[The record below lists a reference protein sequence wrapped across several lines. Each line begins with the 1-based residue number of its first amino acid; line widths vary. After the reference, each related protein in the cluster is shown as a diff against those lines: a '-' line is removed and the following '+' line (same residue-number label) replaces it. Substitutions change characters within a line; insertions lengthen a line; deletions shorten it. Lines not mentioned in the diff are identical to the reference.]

1 MLELGFI
8 DWMMIGLC
16 ALLIGFSKSGLP
28 NLVILVVTLI
38 MFVFPARDS
47 VGFLLPM
54 LLAGDL
60 FAVTYYRRNVVWK
73 YLISLV
79 PWVLIG
85 IIMGFF
91 VLQNINDAQL
101 KPVIGLIVLMMI
113 ALNFIRQKL
122 GTRFNE
128 MLPSSLLFIVFMGVL
143 GGFTTMVGN
152 AAGAIM
158 TIYLLVK
165 GLPKKEFI
173 GTGAWFFLTVNII
186 KFPFYVHLDMIT
198 LDTFSVNMIMMPIIL
213 AGAFIGARVLDFIP
227 QRVFTLL
234 ILIFATLGGLNLIF
248 N

>member
-1 MLELGFI
+1 
-8 DWMMIGLC
+8 MMIGLC

>member
-1 MLELGFI
+1 MLELGFL

-91 VLQNINDAQL
+91 VLQNIDDAQL
-101 KPVIGLIVLMMI
+101 KPVIGVIVLMMI

-122 GTRFNE
+122 GARFNE
-128 MLPSSLLFIVFMGVL
+128 MLPNSLLFVVFMGIL

-173 GTGAWFFLTVNII
+173 GTGAWFFLTVNLI

-198 LDTFSVNMIMMPIIL
+198 FDTFTVNMMMVPIIL
-213 AGAFIGARVLDFIP
+213 AGAFAGAKILNFIP

>member
-1 MLELGFI
+1 MLELGFL
-8 DWMMIGLC
+8 DWMLIGLC
-16 ALLIGFSKSGLP
+16 ALLIGCSKSGLP
-28 NLVILVVTLI
+28 NLVILAVTLI

-91 VLQNINDAQL
+91 VLQNIDDAQL
-101 KPVIGLIVLMMI
+101 KPVIGVIVLMMI

-122 GTRFNE
+122 GARFNE
-128 MLPSSLLFIVFMGVL
+128 MLPNSLLFIVFMGIL

-165 GLPKKEFI
+165 GCRKSIYWNRRLV
-173 GTGAWFFLTVNII
+173 LSDS
-186 KFPFYVHLDMIT
+186 KFD
-198 LDTFSVNMIMMPIIL
+198 
-213 AGAFIGARVLDFIP
+213 
-227 QRVFTLL
+227 
-234 ILIFATLGGLNLIF
+234 
-248 N
+248 

>member
-1 MLELGFI
+1 MLELGFL
-8 DWMMIGLC
+8 DWMLIGLC
-16 ALLIGFSKSGLP
+16 ALLIGCSKSGLP
-28 NLVILVVTLI
+28 NLVILAVTLI

-91 VLQNINDAQL
+91 VLQNIDDAQL
-101 KPVIGLIVLMMI
+101 KPVIGVIVLMMI

-122 GTRFNE
+122 GARFNE
-128 MLPSSLLFIVFMGVL
+128 MLPNSLLFIVFMGIL

-165 GLPKKEFI
+165 GLPKKAFI
-173 GTGAWFFLTVNII
+173 GTGAWFFLTVNLI

-198 LDTFSVNMIMMPIIL
+198 FDTFTVNMMMVPIIL
-213 AGAFIGARVLDFIP
+213 AGAFAGAKILNFIP

>member
-1 MLELGFI
+1 MLGLELM
-8 DWMMIGLC
+8 DWVLIGLC

-38 MFVFPARDS
+38 MFVFPARES

-54 LLAGDL
+54 LLIGDL

-73 YLISLV
+73 YLIRLM

-85 IIMGFF
+85 IVIGFF
-91 VLQNINDAQL
+91 VLQTINDAQL
-101 KPVIGLIVLMMI
+101 KPVIGIIVLLMI
-113 ALNFIRQKL
+113 VLNFARQKL
-122 GTRFNE
+122 GSRFNE
-128 MLPSSLLFIVFMGVL
+128 MLPDSLLFVIFMGVL
-143 GGFTTMVGN
+143 GGFTTMIGN

-186 KFPFYVHLDMIT
+186 KFPFYIHLDMIT
-198 LDTFSVNMIMMPIIL
+198 LHTFSVNMMMIPIIL
-213 AGAFIGARVLDFIP
+213 AGTFAGAKILNFIP
-227 QRVFTLL
+227 QRIFTLMIL
-234 ILIFATLGGLNLIF
+234 ILATLGGLNLIF

>member
-1 MLELGFI
+1 MLELGFL
-8 DWMMIGLC
+8 DWMLIGLC

-28 NLVILVVTLI
+28 NLVILAVTLI

-47 VGFLLPM
+47 VGFLLPI

-91 VLQNINDAQL
+91 VLQNIDDAQL
-101 KPVIGLIVLMMI
+101 KPVIGVIVLMMI

-122 GTRFNE
+122 GARFNE
-128 MLPSSLLFIVFMGVL
+128 MLPNSLLFIVFIGIL

-173 GTGAWFFLTVNII
+173 GTGAWFFLTVNLI

-198 LDTFSVNMIMMPIIL
+198 FDTFTVNMMMVPIIL
-213 AGAFIGARVLDFIP
+213 AGAFAGAKILNFIP